1 MWLRG
6 SKQMFLNENQTI
18 DELLSLVNQRA
29 LQIIWLCVIS
39 MVLCQI
45 LKFVIISIRRKSLYW
60 TALYTT
66 GGFPSSHTSTCVT
79 LVVSLF
85 LFQLHD
91 LNGKID
97 WSFAVAVI
105 FSVIVIH
112 DAMGVRLE
120 ASRHAQI
127 LNQLTSEYSVEEKK
141 NMGFGRKPNLKEML
155 GHKGFEVI
163 GGIFLGAFVAMIG
176 YFILVGTV

>member
-1 MWLRG
+1 MYLL
-6 SKQMFLNENQTI
+6 SENNQGTTLE
-18 DELLSLVNQRA
+18 ELLALVNQRA
-29 LQIIWLCVIS
+29 LQIICLCAIS
-39 MVLCQI
+39 MVLCQVLKCVI
-45 LKFVIISIRRKSLYW
+45 LSFRERRMVW
-60 TALYTT
+60 HALYTT
-66 GGFPSSHTSTCVT
+66 GGFPSSHTCTCVT

-120 ASRHAQI
+120 ASKHAQI
-127 LNQLTSEYSVEEKK
+127 LNHLTEDMTEEQKK
-141 NMGFGRKPNLKEML
+141 NIGFGRKLKLKEML
-155 GHKGFEVI
+155 GHKGFEVV
-163 GGIFLGAFVAMIG
+163 GGLFLGFAIGVAG
-176 YFILVGTV
+176 YFILVGTL